1 MKRFFLLALITSVVL
16 PTYSDSRFKQRF
28 LGCYESFCQVE
39 IKKNNPDST
48 WKRVEIY
55 DCVNLRS
62 RFATEVNEKEIPEW
76 EDLII

>member
-39 IKKNNPDST
+39 IKKNNP
-48 WKRVEIY
+48 K
-55 DCVNLRS
+55 
-62 RFATEVNEKEIPEW
+62 EKEIKKNSQKEK
-76 EDLII
+76 